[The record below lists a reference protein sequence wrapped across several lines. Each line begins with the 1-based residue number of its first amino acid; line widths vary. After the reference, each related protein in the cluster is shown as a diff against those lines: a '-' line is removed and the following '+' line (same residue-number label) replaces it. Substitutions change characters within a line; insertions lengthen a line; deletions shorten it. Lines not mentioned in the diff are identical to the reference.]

1 MQAINVLREYC
12 QYCHEIF
19 DQRSRL
25 YLLVSI
31 ILVFIR
37 TYYTVADLKL
47 TIRFSMT
54 FKEIIPILQL
64 SIGPV
69 ILISGVGLILLSI
82 TNRYGRVIDRA
93 RKIAEAVRIESETD
107 SLKKQRTILVHR
119 AYVLRLSILFS
130 VTSILFAALLVIAL
144 FVAAVFNFD
153 SAKIIIFPFIA
164 CLVSLVAGVIIFM
177 IDVNIS
183 LRALQIELEYSPKP

>member
-1 MQAINVLREYC
+1 
-12 QYCHEIF
+12 
-19 DQRSRL
+19 
-25 YLLVSI
+25 
-31 ILVFIR
+31 
-37 TYYTVADLKL
+37 
-47 TIRFSMT
+47 MT